1 MKKHLLPLFVTLA
14 FRRLVRVRAG
24 RNHANA
30 PKPAADGAPKA
41 PTPLDE
47 KTLHD
52 RVSYFY
58 GSDVARS
65 IRDLGVELDVD
76 TFLAMGLKDTLEKKQ
91 TKYTPE
97 ELEFAMNQFAQVMQK
112 AAMEAGSKNAADGE
126 KFLVENGKR
135 KGVTT
140 TASGLQYEVL
150 KAGDGAKP
158 TATDTVSVNYL
169 GTLVNGKVFDA
180 SKDHGGP
187 ATFPVNG
194 VIAGWTEA
202 LQLMPTGSK
211 WKLFIPSK
219 LAYGERG
226 SPPDIM
232 ANSAL
237 IFEVELL
244 NIEKK

>member
-14 FRRLVRVRAG
+14 FASF
-24 RNHANA
+24 ASAQEAKPTDA
-30 PKPAADGAPKA
+30 PKPAAEGAPKA

-58 GSDVARS
+58 GADVARS
-65 IRDLGVELDVD
+65 IRDLGVDLDLN
-76 TFLAMGLKDTLEKKQ
+76 TFLQGLKDTLEKKQ
-91 TKYTPE
+91 SKYTPE

-140 TASGLQYEVL
+140 TTSGLQYEVI
-150 KAGDGAKP
+150 KAGEGAKP
-158 TATDTVSVNYL
+158 TPTDTVSVNYM
-169 GTLVNGKVFDA
+169 GTLVSGKVFDA

-202 LQLMPTGSK
+202 LQLMPVGSK

-226 SPPDIM
+226 SPPDIL

-244 NIEKK
+244 SIEKK